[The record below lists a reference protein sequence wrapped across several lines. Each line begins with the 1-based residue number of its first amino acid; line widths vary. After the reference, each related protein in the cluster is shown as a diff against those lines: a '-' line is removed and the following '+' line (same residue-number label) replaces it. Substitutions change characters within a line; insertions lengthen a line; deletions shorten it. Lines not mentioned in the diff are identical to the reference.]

1 MNGEKS
7 NESQEFI
14 NQINND
20 YFTEEELDFL
30 IVFTEE
36 LISNRT

>member
-1 MNGEKS
+1 MKS
-7 NESQEFI
+7 QKNESQEFI

-30 IVFTEE
+30 IAFAEN
-36 LISNRT
+36 LINSRT

>member
-1 MNGEKS
+1 MKS
-7 NESQEFI
+7 QTNESQEFI

-30 IVFTEE
+30 IAFAEE
-36 LISNRT
+36 LINSRT

>member
-1 MNGEKS
+1 M
-7 NESQEFI
+7 ESQEFI
-14 NQINND
+14 NQIDND

-30 IVFTEE
+30 IAFAEE

>member
-1 MNGEKS
+1 MKNLS
-7 NESQEFI
+7 NEQQQLI

-30 IVFTEE
+30 IAFAEE
-36 LISNRT
+36 LINSRM

>member
-1 MNGEKS
+1 MKKQT
-7 NESQEFI
+7 NESQKLI

-30 IVFTEE
+30 ISFAQN
-36 LISNRT
+36 LINSRT

>member
-1 MNGEKS
+1 MKNLS
-7 NESQEFI
+7 NEQQQLI

-30 IVFTEE
+30 IAFAEE
-36 LISNRT
+36 LINSRI

>member
-1 MNGEKS
+1 MKKQTK
-7 NESQEFI
+7 ESQKLI

-30 IVFTEE
+30 IVFAEN
-36 LISNRT
+36 LINSRT

>member
-1 MNGEKS
+1 MKS
-7 NESQEFI
+7 QKNESQELI

-30 IVFTEE
+30 IAFAEE

>member
-1 MNGEKS
+1 MKNQT
-7 NESQEFI
+7 NESQKFI

-30 IVFTEE
+30 IAFAEN
-36 LISNRT
+36 LINNRT

>member
-1 MNGEKS
+1 MEIQTNQ
-7 NESQEFI
+7 SQELI

-30 IVFTEE
+30 IAFAEN
-36 LISNRT
+36 LINSRT